1 MTGSN
6 KTAINLSVSFFVEVS
21 LRYDS
26 IHEYI
31 VILNPI
37 LLTFDKQDLF
47 VKFFPIKLLSAT

>member
-21 LRYDS
+21 LRYS